1 LRRGVDEGK
10 LPADEKVV
18 ILAVACLAATLVFA
32 VIIIKNAPFLPEKKE
47 VPHEGKW
54 GIYLYDF
61 ETEKT
66 ELVYSSANK
75 ISRIRLN
82 NAGDRLVFYQQI
94 GDGSECTVEDSPINV
109 CEEICSIGV
118 DGDDYRRLTD
128 NDQCDLVPCWSD
140 DDSQIF
146 FLSFRETLDIFVM
159 DADGGN
165 IREVYDSGFHDS
177 DLHCSD
183 GKLVFTRNSQIW
195 MMNEDGTGLTQVTD
209 PPRAGE
215 WGNAVLPFG
224 DYDPNLSP
232 DGGRIVF
239 ERLVDDETSH
249 GNYNLYVINADG
261 SGETALTDSG
271 YTQGMAVWSHSGEQ
285 IVYLISAI
293 GNEGKYDFA
302 IMNSDGSENR
312 DIAPEYFPADLLCH
326 DAIFSSDDAAVFF
339 VGEWYSD

>member
-1 LRRGVDEGK
+1 MGVDEGK
-10 LPADEKVV
+10 LSADKKIV
-18 ILAVACLAATLVFA
+18 ILAVVCFVATLVFA
-32 VIIIKNAPFLPEKKE
+32 AIIIKNTTFPSEDKE

-54 GIYLYDF
+54 GIYVLDL

-75 ISRIRLN
+75 VSRVRLN

-94 GDGSECTVEDSPINV
+94 ARNNGSECVVDDSPINV
-109 CEEICSIGV
+109 CDEICSIRV
-118 DGDDYRRLTD
+118 DGENYRRLTD
-128 NDQCDLVPCWSD
+128 NEYWDLSPCWSS
-140 DDSQIF
+140 DDSQIV
-146 FLSFRETLDIFVM
+146 FLSFRETLDIFMM

-165 IREVYDSGFHDS
+165 VREVYDSGFHDS
-177 DLHCSD
+177 DIDCLG

-195 MMNEDGTGLTQVTD
+195 MMNEDGTNPAQVTD

-232 DGGRIVF
+232 DGNRIVF
-239 ERLVDDETSH
+239 ERLVDDETVH
-249 GNYNLYVINADG
+249 GNYNIYVINVDG
-261 SGETALTDSG
+261 SGETALTDTG
-271 YTQGMAVWSHSGEQ
+271 YTHGLPVWSHSGEQ
-285 IVYLISAI
+285 IVYLVSAI
-293 GNEGKYDFA
+293 GNEGKYDIY

-312 DIAPEYFPADLLCH
+312 NITPEYFPADFLCH
-326 DAIFSSDDAAVFF
+326 NPIFSKDDTKIFF